1 MKKELRIPTYRRIW
15 CKIRYW
21 QSLNVVSDEELSKIL
36 CVSTRT
42 LLSYDKCA
50 ENITLKTIDY
60 FLKATNMDLLALYNL

>member
-1 MKKELRIPTYRRIW
+1 MKKEIRIPIYKRLW

-21 QSLNVVSDEELSKIL
+21 QNLNSVSNEELGRIL

-50 ENITLKTIDY
+50 ENITLKTIDS
-60 FLKATNMDLLALYNL
+60 FLKMTNMDLITLYNL